1 MSITVTMKEK
11 WKGFTQKFQPVRD
24 KWQAFRATIRPVT
37 EPVGKGLRIT
47 GKVLYHL
54 RKVFLALP
62 VVYYAV
68 KFASYNME
76 NLPEQVGLNLQ
87 STGEFAQMISREAAV
102 YGPLGIT
109 AVCLLLMF
117 LSRRVVYPWIIS
129 ALTLILPILVLI
141 TNQYPM

>member
-1 MSITVTMKEK
+1 
-11 WKGFTQKFQPVRD
+11 
-24 KWQAFRATIRPVT
+24 
-37 EPVGKGLRIT
+37 
-47 GKVLYHL
+47 
-54 RKVFLALP
+54 
-62 VVYYAV
+62 
-68 KFASYNME
+68 
-76 NLPEQVGLNLQ
+76 
-87 STGEFAQMISREAAV
+87 MISREAAV